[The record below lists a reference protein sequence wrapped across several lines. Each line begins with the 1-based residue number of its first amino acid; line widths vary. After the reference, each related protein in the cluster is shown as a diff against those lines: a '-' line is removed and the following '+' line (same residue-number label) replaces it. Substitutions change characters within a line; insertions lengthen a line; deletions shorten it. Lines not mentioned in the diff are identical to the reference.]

1 MHVWGAAMRER
12 LFVVVLVSTGLSA
25 GSEYAHA
32 QSAPRSE
39 NLPTIVVSPTQAKPK
54 TRVVRTTPRSQS
66 AVRPISAPNV
76 AATPPANPTPSP
88 AALYPTTPIPGSGI
102 DPDKVPS
109 FVNTVDANQIAREH
123 SPNITDALEKFVP
136 SIDVYDVAGNPFQP
150 TVNFRGFVASPVQGT
165 PQGLAVYQNGIRI
178 NEAFGD
184 TINWDLIPTA
194 AIQSVALITNNPAF
208 GLNALGGAINITMKN
223 GFTYHGAEID
233 MMGGSFGRVQGSA
246 QWGQQFNNWAVYGAL
261 EGVHDDGYRNFSASD
276 IRRFYGDVGY
286 RNENAEFHLNLGVAQ
301 NNIAAPAT
309 TPVELLQNFWG
320 ATYTTPQTTSNQV
333 GYLNLLGKVEA
344 TPTWTI
350 EGSAHVR
357 LFEQKTQD
365 GNPTGTQPCDEPTL
379 LCFGDSSTPA
389 NNVNGV
395 QLSNPFDPSAVLGE
409 NDRTTTHTTTAG
421 FGLQAT
427 NNDKLFGHNNNFVVG
442 ASFDASVTNF
452 TASAELGTF
461 SPNFV
466 LNGSGIFLGQSGNP
480 VSIGPVDLRA
490 TNQYTGLYA
499 LDTFDVT
506 NAFSITGGGRFNH
519 ADIVLEDQLPPVS
532 GGANLNG
539 SNTYN
544 RFNPI
549 IGGTYKITPGLTAYA
564 GYSEAN
570 RTPTPLEL
578 GCADPAHPCII
589 AAFLVSDP
597 PLKQVVSHTWEAGF
611 RGSQDLSVGK
621 LGWKFGV
628 FHTVNTD
635 DILAIPSP
643 VLQGFGYFQ
652 NVGSTRRQGI
662 EAEVTLK
669 SNVVELFASYSLV
682 DARFLDALQVGSN
695 SPFADANGNVQ
706 ILPGNVIPAIPRNRI
721 KASIDYLVTDKFK
734 VGGDAL
740 WVSSQYFVGDESNQA
755 PQLPSYAVFNLHASY
770 QLTKAIQIY
779 ARVDNVLNNFYA
791 TYGTFFETD
800 ALPNFAN
807 GGAAFTNPDALN
819 PARPRA
825 YYTGMRVTF

>member
-1 MHVWGAAMRER
+1 
-12 LFVVVLVSTGLSA
+12 
-25 GSEYAHA
+25 
-32 QSAPRSE
+32 
-39 NLPTIVVSPTQAKPK
+39 
-54 TRVVRTTPRSQS
+54 
-66 AVRPISAPNV
+66 
-76 AATPPANPTPSP
+76 
-88 AALYPTTPIPGSGI
+88 
-102 DPDKVPS
+102 
-109 FVNTVDANQIAREH
+109 
-123 SPNITDALEKFVP
+123 
-136 SIDVYDVAGNPFQP
+136 
-150 TVNFRGFVASPVQGT
+150 
-165 PQGLAVYQNGIRI
+165 
-178 NEAFGD
+178 
-184 TINWDLIPTA
+184 
-194 AIQSVALITNNPAF
+194 
-208 GLNALGGAINITMKN
+208 
-223 GFTYHGAEID
+223 
-233 MMGGSFGRVQGSA
+233 
-246 QWGQQFNNWAVYGAL
+246 
-261 EGVHDDGYRNFSASD
+261 
-276 IRRFYGDVGY
+276 
-286 RNENAEFHLNLGVAQ
+286 
-301 NNIAAPAT
+301 
-309 TPVELLQNFWG
+309 
-320 ATYTTPQTTSNQV
+320 
-333 GYLNLLGKVEA
+333 
-344 TPTWTI
+344 
-350 EGSAHVR
+350 
-357 LFEQKTQD
+357 
-365 GNPTGTQPCDEPTL
+365 
-379 LCFGDSSTPA
+379 
-389 NNVNGV
+389 
-395 QLSNPFDPSAVLGE
+395 
-409 NDRTTTHTTTAG
+409 
-421 FGLQAT
+421 
-427 NNDKLFGHNNNFVVG
+427 LFGHNNNFVVG
-442 ASFDASVTNF
+442 ASFDTSVTNF

-466 LNGSGIFLGQSGNP
+466 LNGSGIFLGLSGSP
-480 VSIGPVDLRA
+480 VSDGPVDLRA

-589 AAFLVSDP
+589 GAFLVSDP

-682 DARFLDALQVGSN
+682 DARFLNALQVGSN
-695 SPFADANGNVQ
+695 SPFDDANGNIQ
-706 ILPGNVIPAIPRNRI
+706 ILPGNVIPAIPRNRL

-734 VGGDAL
+734 IGGDAL

-755 PQLPSYAVFNLHASY
+755 PQLPAYAVFNLHASY
-770 QLTKAIQIY
+770 QLTKAIQFY

-791 TYGTFFETD
+791 TYGTFFDTG

>member
-1 MHVWGAAMRER
+1 MR
-12 LFVVVLVSTGLSA
+12 VLR
-25 GSEYAHA
+25 AHPA
-32 QSAPRSE
+32 TVEICPRSSS
-39 NLPTIVVSPTQAKPK
+39 LLRQPSRG
-54 TRVVRTTPRSQS
+54 TRVVRTTPRSQR
-66 AVRPISAPNV
+66 AARPVRTPQV
-76 AATPPANPTPSP
+76 AATPPASPTPSP
-88 AALYPTTPIPGSGI
+88 ALYPTTPLPGSGI
-102 DPDKVPS
+102 DADKVPA

-123 SPNITDALEKFVP
+123 SANITGALEKFVP
-136 SIDVYDVAGNPFQP
+136 SIVVSDVAGNPFQP
-150 TVNFRGFVASPVQGT
+150 NVSFRGFVASPVQGT

-223 GFTYHGAEID
+223 GFNYHGTEFD

-246 QWGQQFNNWAVYGAL
+246 QWGKQYDNWAVYGAL
-261 EGVHDDGYRNFSASD
+261 EGVHDDGFRNFSQTD

-286 RNENAEFHLNLGVAQ
+286 RNDVSEFHLNMGVAQ

-320 ATYTTPQTTSNQV
+320 ATYTTPQTQANQV

-344 TPTWTI
+344 TPSWTI

-357 LFEQKTQD
+357 LFDQKTQD
-365 GNPTGTQPCDEPTL
+365 GNPTGTQPCADPTL

-389 NNVNGV
+389 NGVNGV
-395 QLSNPFDPSAVLGE
+395 QLANPFDPSAVLGE
-409 NDRTTTHTTTAG
+409 NDRTTTHTTTTG
-421 FGLQAT
+421 FALQAT
-427 NNDKLFGHNNNFVVG
+427 NNEKLFGHNNNFVVG
-442 ASFDASVTNF
+442 TSFDSSVTHF

-466 LNGSGIFLGQSGNP
+466 LNGNGIFLGQSGDP

-519 ADIVLEDQLPPVS
+519 ANIVLEDLLGTS
-532 GGANLNG
+532 LNG
-539 SNTYN
+539 SDTFNH
-544 RFNPI
+544 FNPI

-570 RTPTPLEL
+570 RAPTPLEL

-597 PLKQVVSHTWEAGF
+597 PLKQVVSHTLEGGF

-621 LGWKFGV
+621 LGWKFGA
-628 FHTVNTD
+628 FRTDNTD

-662 EAEVTLK
+662 EAEINLK
-669 SNVVELFASYSLV
+669 SNVLELFASYSLV
-682 DARFLDALQVGSN
+682 DARFLNALQVGSN

-706 ILPGNVIPAIPRNRI
+706 ILPGNVIPAIPRNRV

-734 VGGDAL
+734 IGGDAL

-770 QLTKAIQIY
+770 QINKAFQVY
-779 ARVDNVLNNFYA
+779 ARVDNVLDNRYA

-800 ALPNFAN
+800 AIPNFAN
-807 GGAAFTNPDALN
+807 GGAPFTNPNALN

-825 YYTGMRVTF
+825 FYTGMRVTF